1 MEKFKVISGTKKNY
15 KPQKEHYLKAFGR
28 LVEKTMNDSLDKDT
42 LIKLVFLAVKL
53 YPVMEHKGLTM
64 EEAEVRINAMSVI
77 MSYMATLTPTE
88 FVRVFPIPKEYDG
101 EKYSVKDYFS
111 TIERLKKYP
120 SDEEIGEDCKFQ

>member
-1 MEKFKVISGTKKNY
+1 
-15 KPQKEHYLKAFGR
+15 
-28 LVEKTMNDSLDKDT
+28 
-42 LIKLVFLAVKL
+42 
-53 YPVMEHKGLTM
+53 M

-77 MSYMATLTPTE
+77 MSYMATLTPTRE

-120 SDEEIGEDCKFQ
+120 SDEEIRKDKIIEFLMEYYNWDIIKFEVKKLCLISYIRRLNGHERSHGRVL